1 MFTKGEWTRK
11 LKKIKKLKNYY
22 SDKIKFDT
30 FIMDGTGQPSTF
42 QANIK
47 YKRHRRHFANSFNT
61 SYCSFV
67 KVNNTQIKTEVPNL
81 SSFFWGG
88 GVIYFWP
95 YFIFIISINPIYTIY
110 NRNTFISFFLSNSN
124 HIIKQRTLRR
134 LICFLL
140 IWNWCA
146 QQYFIYMRKVLL
158 EYCSKCIHQD
168 PCNRIFFSTYVNL
181 APYQHRQTLQN
192 VWLLSLYTSNWG
204 NMRQ

>member
-1 MFTKGEWTRK
+1 MQTINMFTKGEWTRK

-81 SSFFWGG
+81 FSFCWGG

-95 YFIFIISINPIYTIY
+95 YFIFIISINPIYTFY
-110 NRNTFISFFLSNSN
+110 NRNTFISFFYQTA
-124 HIIKQRTLRR
+124 ITL
-134 LICFLL
+134 LNKGLYEDLF
-140 IWNWCA
+140 
-146 QQYFIYMRKVLL
+146 V
-158 EYCSKCIHQD
+158 
-168 PCNRIFFSTYVNL
+168 FF
-181 APYQHRQTLQN
+181 
-192 VWLLSLYTSNWG
+192 
-204 NMRQ
+204 